1 MFSCRCEIC
10 SLIAKVGFL
19 PPYRKSGILTDITI
33 LLLHLLLLT
42 CNTGVFSNAAIL
54 SYKTGSI
61 HQQAN
66 SEVEADTTG
75 LIFFPGKNRQ
85 ITGQGPIERPVHNP
99 IE

>member
-61 HQQAN
+61 HQQAS

-75 LIFFPGKNRQ
+75 L
-85 ITGQGPIERPVHNP
+85 RPVTWPDFFSGKKQADNWP
-99 IE
+99 GAD